1 MPTGVPNATTTT
13 ATPFHHQS
21 EASAASRNHAGRA
34 RRSDSVLQYSRVEI
48 HPSARRTASTI
59 STSGTPSTHS
69 LAIEDIDEDP
79 DRWLVIGPDRAGNLH
94 ELVVLVDHRGE
105 IVIHAMPLRPKYR
118 KLLEQ

>member
-48 HPSARRTASTI
+48 HPSARRHGVDDLDIRHAV
-59 STSGTPSTHS
+59 THS